1 MYNNQFSLSTVYKLT
16 KFTSIS
22 QVFHLLFFLLH
33 QTPYIYKFCDCKTSL
48 VLSPLLSLSLSP
60 THCIAVPLCPQSRQ
74 KRFVRS
80 PRKIPPHVYYN
91 TRHAFLLLAP
101 ILAAFERRQMRR
113 LEGIKLAIRRDD
125 LIYMVGNQ
133 CFRGRWKVNG

>member
-33 QTPYIYKFCDCKTSL
+33 QTPYIYINSAIAKRRSCFH
-48 VLSPLLSLSLSP
+48 PFSLSLSP

-125 LIYMVGNQ
+125 LIYVVGNQ